1 MKLKKN
7 AYNIATIQYEHGL
20 ITNIELLTAMNNMYV
35 AEVEFENA
43 KLKYRLSVDKYKYDV
58 EIGI

>member
-1 MKLKKN
+1 
-7 AYNIATIQYEHGL
+7 
-20 ITNIELLTAMNNMYV
+20 MNNMYV